1 MAITVLVVDDSRFFR
16 ERITDILNRS
26 KIIRVVAVASDGA
39 EAVEMAAKHSPD
51 VITMDYEMPRMDG
64 ITAVRHIM
72 ARKPIPILMFSSLT
86 YEGAR
91 VTLDALEAGALDFL
105 PKSFDMVKEG
115 HRQGGQI
122 LISRVQAI
130 YNAGHKREPVTE
142 NTSSKPSLDSSN
154 SSGSSNIRERT
165 NKPIAKSTPEDRS
178 VGAKSNRAQIRS
190 VTHARASNRY
200 KVLLIGASTGGPV
213 ALLKV
218 LQKFPAN
225 FPLPILLIQHMPPA
239 FTKAFAERLNNNCA
253 IKVNE
258 AFDGQ
263 ALEAGRA
270 ILAPG
275 GMQMLVSHGAI
286 KLLKGDDRI
295 QYKPSV
301 DVSFGSAAKSY
312 LANVLAVVLTGM
324 GHDGREGARLLKRAG
339 AKVWNQDA
347 QTSVVYGMPAAVKK
361 AGLSDEE
368 IPIESMG
375 KRIVEEVMGGPT

>member
-130 YNAGHKREPVTE
+130 YNAGHKREPVTA

-154 SSGSSNIRERT
+154 SSGSSNRRERT
-165 NKPIAKSTPEDRS
+165 NNPIAKSTPEDRS
-178 VGAKSNRAQIRS
+178 VVAKTNRGQARGATHTRAPK
-190 VTHARASNRY
+190 RY

-263 ALEAGRA
+263 TLEAGRA

-275 GMQMLVSHGAI
+275 DMQMLVSHGAI

-312 LANVLAVVLTGM
+312 SANVLAVVLTGM